1 MNARRSSSRR
11 LSLTSK
17 RINTH
22 THAGTAATLGT
33 ALQLGALLGLERKTM
48 ALRLALRQPP
58 LCCNLVLC
66 IERMAFASSC
76 SSPTANPPAAAAPS
90 NNDPPADA
98 ATNPP
103 APPPVE
109 APTAPCPCPGDG
121 SCTGTHAPEGEKAG
135 GDGEFR
141 LLQNSAYGQQLQF
154 CHCC

>member
-1 MNARRSSSRR
+1 
-11 LSLTSK
+11 
-17 RINTH
+17 
-22 THAGTAATLGT
+22 
-33 ALQLGALLGLERKTM
+33 M

-58 LCCNLVLC
+58 LSCNLVLC

-109 APTAPCPCPGDG
+109 APTAPCPCPADG

-135 GDGEFR
+135 GDVPPADPSHRGPPITHGYYTPTH
-141 LLQNSAYGQQLQF
+141 QP
-154 CHCC
+154 HDP